1 MDCQRPNYF
10 LCFSK
15 MISDKDKTKDCT
27 KRKILYEIRCLT
39 CEKREVERKDEQY
52 EDEKVRKEM
61 NDEMKIPTYIGES
74 SSSDYKHGYEHL
86 DKLTSLHSQSHMLQG
101 DPTEME

>member
-1 MDCQRPNYF
+1 MTGDKVKVVERASTKLEDILTRKNPWKGMDCQRPNYF

-39 CEKREVERKDEQY
+39 CEKREVERKDE
-52 EDEKVRKEM
+52 
-61 NDEMKIPTYIGES
+61 
-74 SSSDYKHGYEHL
+74 
-86 DKLTSLHSQSHMLQG
+86 
-101 DPTEME
+101 